1 MKRNIIF
8 AVSALLIGILSGLG
22 VYGYHYFY
30 PEKYVKNEQGEY
42 ENITVAASK
51 ETFPVSQSTTFEIQ
65 HYYPDENRT
74 LTEQVDTIPIL
85 IGSDKEEVL
94 KYLEDYMN
102 HLSQEEQE
110 KGLVSYELISY
121 QDNHI
126 SLRKTYKK
134 EEVKGYYAKS
144 FNGTIVILNGDGK
157 TVYEYTQ
164 IPINTLPEELQEKVI
179 SGYYLET
186 DEALYSFLE
195 NYSS

>member
-8 AVSALLIGILSGLG
+8 AVSALLIGVLSGLG
-22 VYGYHYFY
+22 VYLYQYFY
-30 PEKYVKNEQGEY
+30 PEKYIKNEQGEY
-42 ENITVAASK
+42 VNIAVATSND
-51 ETFPVSQSTTFEIQ
+51 TFPVSQNTTFEIQ

-74 LTEQVDTIPIL
+74 LTEQIDTIPVL

-94 KYLEDYMN
+94 NYLKEYMN
-102 HLSQEEQE
+102 HLSKEEQE

-121 QDNHI
+121 YDNHI
-126 SLRKTYKK
+126 SLRKTYKQ
-134 EEVKGYYAKS
+134 EVVKGYYAKS
-144 FNGTIVILNGDGK
+144 FNGTIVILNGDEK

-164 IPINTLPEELQEKVI
+164 IPINTLPEELQEKVM

-186 DEALYSFLE
+186 NEALYSFLE